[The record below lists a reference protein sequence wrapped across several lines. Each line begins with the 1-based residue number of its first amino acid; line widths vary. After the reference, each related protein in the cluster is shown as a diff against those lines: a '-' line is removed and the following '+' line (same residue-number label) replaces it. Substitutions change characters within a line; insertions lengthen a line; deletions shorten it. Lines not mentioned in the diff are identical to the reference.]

1 MNEAVTR
8 REYVTADLQGAGC
21 GDAPNAIGEQRRI
34 TDGKPADWWQGAVGE
49 CAQAEQNTYR
59 ATSRLNNGCLCL
71 LRNQRTARD
80 EMKES
85 YQPILLQLRVIVGF
99 LGERTQCAWWPTA
112 FYETSGRLFLEP
124 VFSKTSRLAQY
135 HGVLEAAR
143 RLHDE
148 HLSVGSYHLFRLPEE
163 IEQDLHAMVQGG
175 GGEELASEVVQ
186 SKETA
191 LEALKR
197 LAATSDNSSVG
208 PTAVGSIKD
217 LDSAE
222 TLKTIAAAYLS
233 AFNKNAK
240 TYPYL
245 VG

>member
-1 MNEAVTR
+1 
-8 REYVTADLQGAGC
+8 
-21 GDAPNAIGEQRRI
+21 
-34 TDGKPADWWQGAVGE
+34 
-49 CAQAEQNTYR
+49 
-59 ATSRLNNGCLCL
+59 
-71 LRNQRTARD
+71 
-80 EMKES
+80 MKES
-85 YQPILLQLRVIVGF
+85 YLSTLLQMRLIVGF
-99 LGERTQCAWWPTA
+99 LGERAQCAWWPTA
-112 FYETSGRLFLEP
+112 FYEASSRLFLEP

-175 GGEELASEVVQ
+175 GGEELASQVAQ
-186 SKETA
+186 SKEA
-191 LEALKR
+191 AMDALKR
-197 LAATSDNSSVG
+197 LAATSGTSSVG

-217 LDSAE
+217 IDSPD
-222 TLKTIAAAYLS
+222 TLKAIAAAYFS
-233 AFNKNAK
+233 AFTQNAK